1 MFNKHY
7 QDELSFLRE
16 LGQEFAR
23 TYPEA
28 APFLAEAG
36 TDPDV
41 ERLLEGFAFLAGRIR
56 QKIEDEIPEFT
67 HGLMEMLWPHYLRP
81 IPSMATLQFEA
92 LPQAAKE
99 PHVVPRGTEVAS
111 VPVDGTSC
119 RFRTAYEVRLEPL
132 ALEAT
137 ELRME
142 TPQQLR
148 LKFRLAPGLDAAKA
162 QIRTIRL
169 HLHGEPAV
177 TRALYL
183 CLFHHLE
190 RITLRP
196 LEGGAAGKVIT
207 LGAGAVK
214 PVGFRPEEGLLPAP
228 ARTFD
233 GFLLL
238 AEYFAYPQKFL
249 FADLELER
257 LRELGDA
264 RAFEARLELKR
275 LPEPMPSLGSGAL
288 VLGATPIVNIFK
300 NDADPIRLDP
310 ARIEYRVR
318 PGGTDPAHHEIHS
331 IEEVTGLV
339 KGTAE
344 PRRYEPFFSFAHTP
358 GAEGEGGLFYRS
370 RLEPAVAGEGTD
382 TYISFG
388 GGDDLGGRPGE
399 EIETVSIETLS
410 TNRRLASKLRIG
422 DISAATS
429 SSPSFARFRN
439 ITKVTASVPPP
450 LGGGLYWRLLAHLAL
465 NYRSLGSA
473 EALRAALGL
482 YNFRALVDRQGELA
496 LKQLLDG
503 IKQVSSGP
511 ATRLFLGAPLRGI
524 AVQIDVDEDHFAG
537 EGDVYLLAA
546 VLNEFLSLYV
556 SLNAFS
562 QLTVSGIKHGA
573 TYRWP
578 ARLGTVPIL

>member
-1 MFNKHY
+1 VFNKHY

-36 TDPDV
+36 SDPDV

-56 QKIEDEIPEFT
+56 QKLEDEIPEFT

-81 IPSMATLQFEA
+81 IPSMATLQLEA

-99 PHVVPRGTEVAS
+99 PHLVPRGTEVAS

-119 RFRTAYEVRLEPL
+119 RFRTAYDVRLEPL
-132 ALEAT
+132 ALEET
-137 ELRME
+137 ELRVQA
-142 TPQQLR
+142 PPQLR
-148 LKFRLAPGLDAAKA
+148 LKLRFSQGLDASKA
-162 QIRTIRL
+162 AIRSLRL

-183 CLFHHLE
+183 CFFHHLE

-196 LEGGAAGKVIT
+196 LEGGAAGKVVN
-207 LGAGAVK
+207 LDRDAVK
-214 PVGFRPEEGLLPAP
+214 PVGFGPEETLLPAP

-238 AEYFAYPQKFL
+238 AEYFAYPAKLL
-249 FADLELER
+249 FADLDLDR

-264 RAFEARLELKR
+264 RAFEVRFELKR

-288 VLGATPIVNIFK
+288 LLGCTPIVNIFK

-310 ARIEYRVR
+310 ARMEYRIR
-318 PGGTDPAHHEIHS
+318 PAGADPDHLEIHS
-331 IEEVTGLV
+331 IEGVTGLV

-344 PRRYEPFFSFAHTP
+344 PRRYEPFFSFAHSP
-358 GAEGEGGLFYRS
+358 GAGREGGRHYRS
-370 RLEPAVAGEGTD
+370 RIEPAVGGEGTD

-388 GGDDLGGRPGE
+388 GGDGSPAGE
-399 EIETVSIETLS
+399 DIETVSIEALC
-410 TNRRLASKLRIG
+410 TNRQLASKLRIG
-422 DISAATS
+422 DVSAATS

-465 NYRSLGSA
+465 NYRSLGSVD
-473 EALRAALGL
+473 ALRTALGL

-496 LKQLLDG
+496 LKQVLQG
-503 IKQVSSGP
+503 IQAVAAEP
-511 ATRLFLGAPLRGI
+511 ATRLFRGAPLRGI
-524 AVQIDVDEDHFAG
+524 AVRIDVDEDHFAG
-537 EGDVYLLAA
+537 DGDVYLLAA
-546 VLNEFLSLYV
+546 VLNEFFALHV

-562 QLTVSGIKHGA
+562 QLTVSGIKRGEA
-573 TYRWP
+573 YRWP
-578 ARLGTVPIL
+578 ARLGATSIL